1 MKEVLQL
8 KADYIKPLLSFG
20 GLETKKSNIPIVL
33 EKPYFQ
39 VSEIRQLKY
48 KQVMS
53 TAIVSLLQCSTY
65 DENQIGTLWSI
76 LQLPVMK
83 RLDRQ
88 AEPSQVLAEVITIFH
103 INNYF

>member
-1 MKEVLQL
+1 MKANHIQ
-8 KADYIKPLLSFG
+8 PLLAFG
-20 GLETKKSNIPIVL
+20 GLETKKSQIPLIL

-39 VSEIRQLKY
+39 VSEIRQAKY

-53 TAIVSLLQCSTY
+53 TAIVSLLQCSTF

-88 AEPSQVLAEVITIFH
+88 AEPSQLLSEVDITFTMLW
-103 INNYF
+103 

>member
-1 MKEVLQL
+1 MKEVLQV
-8 KADYIKPLLSFG
+8 KANYIQPLLSFG
-20 GLETKKSNIPIVL
+20 GLETKKSKIPIVL

-39 VSEIRQLKY
+39 ASEIRQLKY

-53 TAIVSLLQCSTY
+53 TAIVSLLQCSTF
-65 DENQIGTLWSI
+65 DEKQIGTLWSI

-88 AEPSQVLAEVITIFH
+88 AEPSQVLSEVIFTI
-103 INNYF
+103 IMYW

>member
-1 MKEVLQL
+1 MKANHIQ
-8 KADYIKPLLSFG
+8 PLLSFG
-20 GLETKKSNIPIVL
+20 GLETKKSQIPLIL

-39 VSEIRQLKY
+39 VSEIRQAKY

-53 TAIVSLLQCSTY
+53 TAIVSLLQCSTF

-88 AEPSQVLAEVITIFH
+88 AEPSQLLSEVDITFTMLW
-103 INNYF
+103 

>member
-1 MKEVLQL
+1 MK
-8 KADYIKPLLSFG
+8 AGYIQPLLSYG
-20 GLETKKSNIPIVL
+20 GLETKEAKIPLVL

-39 VSEIRQLKY
+39 VSEIRQMKY

-53 TAIVSLLQCSTY
+53 TAIVALLQCSTF

-76 LQLPVMK
+76 LQSAVLK